1 MEELVRPWRKVA
13 ERHGFRFLQGR
24 HEKREHIEYLQSG
37 ATWLDLT
44 AVAEGFS
51 GAALRTW
58 IDADQGRWSLTT
70 FAVVM
75 PRPHPP
81 GALGFLAA
89 RLVVP
94 LMHRLAA
101 EPPLVLRA
109 PEDLRAAIEKHLRE
123 LLATAGKPVQLALED
138 RFEQEKRDATAAPR

>member
-1 MEELVRPWRKVA
+1 EELVRPWCGVA
-13 ERHGFRFLQGR
+13 ERHGFRFLQGQ
-24 HEKREHIEYLQSG
+24 HATREYIEYLASG
-37 ATWLDLT
+37 ATFLDLT
-44 AVAEGFS
+44 AVPEGFS
-51 GAALRTW
+51 RGALRTW
-58 IDADQGRWSLTT
+58 IDSDQGRWSLTT

-101 EPPLVLRA
+101 EPPVELRR
-109 PEDLRAAIEKHLRE
+109 PEDLHVAIEKHLGE
-123 LLATAGKPVQLALED
+123 LLAVGGKPIQLTLDD
-138 RFEQEKRDATAAPR
+138 RFEQERRD